1 MKALVVYE
9 SLWGNTAAIAHAIA
23 EGIGEGATVAHT
35 GQVDPETAADFDL
48 IVVGAPVHA
57 LSLPTKESKASAA
70 GKPVA
75 EDELAPDVTQPTVKE
90 WLADLPDGTAAA
102 AAFDT
107 RIRGPLGHGGASRI
121 EKSLKTHGYRIVDRA
136 QGFVVINDSHVRVA
150 GSMLRQGERKRA
162 TEWGARLAS
171 LT

>member
-9 SLWGNTAAIAHAIA
+9 SLWGNTAAIAQAIG
-23 EGIGEGATVAHT
+23 EGIGPEATVAHT
-35 GQVDPETAADFDL
+35 GEIEPSDAHEYDL

-75 EDELAPDVTQPTVKE
+75 DDELAPDVSQPTVKA
-90 WLADLPDGTAAA
+90 WLADLPDGASAA

-107 RIRGPLGHGGASRI
+107 RIRGPLGRGGASRI
-121 EKSLKTHGYRIVDRA
+121 EKSLAAHGYRIVDRS
-136 QGFVVINDSHVRVA
+136 QGFVVVNDSHVRVP

-162 TEWGARLAS
+162 TEWGAKLAH
-171 LT
+171 LV